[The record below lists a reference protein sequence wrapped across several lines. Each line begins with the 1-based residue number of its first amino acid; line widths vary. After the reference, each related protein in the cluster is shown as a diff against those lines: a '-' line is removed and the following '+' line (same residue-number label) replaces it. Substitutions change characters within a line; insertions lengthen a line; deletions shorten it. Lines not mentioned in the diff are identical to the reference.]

1 MIYLFTWNSS
11 YLIEKKVKSWKK
23 AFLDKFGDFNM
34 LHIRDLSWIS
44 QDFLRENLLSSP
56 FLWDKKVIIIEDF
69 FKKAKAK
76 KDDKDSSDD
85 NLEEYD
91 NDKNSSNLND
101 FLLNI
106 FPRIPENNIVVL
118 TSTSI
123 LKASKIYKY
132 IKENWKIEE
141 FDIKDDIDLKENLAK
156 IYPNSIDLRALD
168 LLISYKAGDIYKI
181 INEIDKILIINNF
194 IDIKIIENLVIPELE
209 QNIFPL
215 LDDFLNLRKK
225 WFFDK
230 LDIIL
235 QRNSY
240 FQFYWSF
247 LSNLRF
253 YVYVYKLKSDW
264 YTSRK
269 IVEDLWLGN
278 RWFLVDKNYLVK
290 AEKLFEVF
298 ENIVELDLQMKSGD
312 FVGSAEEDFKF
323 ELEKVLLNYFA

>member
-1 MIYLFTWNSS
+1 MIYLFTGNSS
-11 YLIEKKVKSWKK
+11 YLIEKKVQSWKK
-23 AFLDKFGDFNM
+23 AFIDKFGDFNL
-34 LHIRDLSWIS
+34 LHIRDLSQIS

-56 FLWDKKVIIIEDF
+56 FLGDKKVIIIEDF

-76 KDDKDSSDD
+76 KDDEEDNNDD
-85 NLEEYD
+85 TNT
-91 NDKNSSNLND
+91 SNLND

-118 TSTSI
+118 TSTNI
-123 LKASKIYKY
+123 LKASKIYKF
-132 IKENWKIEE
+132 IKEHGKIEE
-141 FDIKDDIDLKENLAK
+141 FDIKDDIDLKDNLQK
-156 IYPNSIDLRALD
+156 IYPNSIDSRALD
-168 LLISYKAGDIYKI
+168 LIISYKAGDIYKI
-181 INEIDKILIINNF
+181 VNEIDKLHITNDF
-194 IDIKIIENLVIPELE
+194 IDSKIIENFVIPELE

-215 LDDFLNLRKK
+215 LDDFLNLKK
-225 WFFDK
+225 NQFFSK
-230 LDIIL
+230 LDTIL

-253 YVYVYKLKSDW
+253 YVYVYKLKSDS

-269 IVEDLWLGN
+269 IVEDLGLGN
-278 RWFLVDKNYLVK
+278 RGFLVDKNYAVS
-290 AEKLFEVF
+290 AEKLFKVF
-298 ENIVELDLQMKSGD
+298 EDIVELDLQMKSGD

>member
-11 YLIEKKVKSWKK
+11 YLLEKKVKSWKK
-23 AFLDKFGDFNM
+23 AFLEKFWDFNL
-34 LHIRDLSWIS
+34 LHLRDLSWIS
-44 QDFLRENLLSSP
+44 QDFLAENLLSSP
-56 FLWDKKVIIIEDF
+56 FLGDKKLVIIEDF
-69 FKKAKAK
+69 FKKAKK
-76 KDDKDSSDD
+76 SDEND
-85 NLEEYD
+85 NEEE
-91 NDKNSSNLND
+91 SGNLND
-101 FLLNI
+101 FFLWI
-106 FPRIPENNIVVL
+106 FPRVPDDTILVL

-123 LKASKIYKY
+123 LKASKIYKF
-132 IKENWKIEE
+132 IKEHGKIEE
-141 FDIKDDIDLKENLAK
+141 FDIKDDIDLKENLEK
-156 IYPNSIDLRALD
+156 IYPNSIDSRALD
-168 LLISYKAGDIYKI
+168 LIISYKAWDIYKI
-181 INEIDKILIINNF
+181 VNEIDKLHITNDF
-194 IDIKIIENLVIPELE
+194 IDSKIIENFVIPELE

-230 LDIIL
+230 LEIIL

-264 YTSRK
+264 YASRK

-278 RWFLVDKNYLVK
+278 RWFLVDKNYAVSP
-290 AEKLFEVF
+290 EKLFKVF
-298 ENIVELDLQMKSGD
+298 ENIVELDLQMKSWD

-323 ELEKVLLNYFA
+323 ELEKVLLNYFT